1 MEWIRHTAA
10 EKIRTGMMMK
20 EKTDNKSRFPLS
32 LLGMLIHEFDK
43 EVILTSYEVQ
53 YKDIL
58 NNKGKIYA
66 NVWLWFQIMK
76 AFPGIFS
83 AWLYK
88 KKLLISNYFKVSSRN
103 ILKQKLLSFINITGL
118 AIGLGFSSLL
128 LLWIVDE
135 ISYDKH
141 HEKADNIYRVVSYI
155 GEKHMAFTPIPMAES
170 LSNDYPEVL
179 SSVGLYLIKYS
190 RITYEN
196 RSFVERDVHW
206 VDNSFFDIFSTPF
219 ISGDAKSALLE
230 PYSAV
235 MTERTAE
242 RYFGDTD
249 PIDKLIT
256 IRDGEKQYR
265 ITGIIKDPP
274 AVSHFHY
281 NVIASFNSLEYHK
294 STDWQ
299 DNFIYTYILL
309 PENYD
314 HRLFESKL
322 PDVVRKYVSPRVAQA
337 TGSGMNPGSGID
349 EFYQY
354 KLQPLKD
361 IHLRSNLLYEVESNG
376 NFTYVYIFSIIS
388 VLILIIAVINYL
400 NLSVSYSIN
409 RTKEVGLRK
418 VLGSNKH
425 QIITQ
430 FLFESVMICFISV
443 IIALVFLEISLP
455 YFNEFAGKNLSINYL
470 DNPYTLPSIAGFI
483 LFIGLI
489 SGSYP
494 ALFISNFKPVS
505 ILKNSLSTGK
515 EKNLFR
521 NASVVIQLVI
531 SFIVING
538 TIIVGQQLDFIR
550 NKDLGFV
557 KENLL
562 YISKRDYLVDQKE
575 AYIQELLKNPDIT
588 SVSYANHLPGD
599 DLHAEFYYP
608 EGENISNGKAINI
621 IYTDHHFIE
630 TLGLEIISGRNYSP
644 EILSDSNAVV
654 INRKAAEILGLEDP
668 IGKKLIS
675 ASLELDQ
682 PRTIIGVF
690 EDFNFAS
697 LHNEIKPFMIEMLGK
712 NWGQRYLARVSPDN
726 IPETIKY
733 IESRSEEFFPGE
745 PLGYIYL
752 DENINRMYEPE
763 RKTLKIFNIFS
774 LLTIFIACLGLFG
787 SVYYNCRQR
796 RKEVGIRKAIGASE
810 KRIVSLFGY
819 DLFFLVIFSAV
830 VSSPLSYF
838 IMKNWLMNFAYQL
851 ELSVTPFIM
860 SLFVILSVVL
870 LTAFSQIIRTARIN
884 PVESLKHE

>member
-1 MEWIRHTAA
+1 
-10 EKIRTGMMMK
+10 MMK
-20 EKTDNKSRFPLS
+20 DKTDNKHRFPLS
-32 LLGMLIHEFDK
+32 LLGMLIYEFDR

-53 YKDIL
+53 YKEIL
-58 NNKGKIYA
+58 NKNGKIYA
-66 NVWLWFQIMK
+66 YVWLWMQIVK

-83 AWLYK
+83 AWIYK
-88 KKLLISNYFKVSSRN
+88 KKLLIRNYFKVSIRN

-128 LLWIVDE
+128 LLWTVDE
-135 ISYDKH
+135 ISYDRH

-155 GEKHMAFTPIPMAES
+155 GEKHMAFTPIPMAEA
-170 LSNDYPEVL
+170 LRTDYPEVL
-179 SSVGLYLIKYS
+179 NSVGLYLIKNS

-219 ISGDAKSALLE
+219 ISGEAESALTQ
-230 PYSAV
+230 PFTAV
-235 MTERTAE
+235 MTEKTAE
-242 RYFGDTD
+242 KYFGDTD
-249 PIDKLIT
+249 PIDKLIK
-256 IRDGEKQYR
+256 IRDGEKPYR

-274 AVSHFHY
+274 ETSHFYY
-281 NVIASFNSLEYHK
+281 NVIASFNSLDYHK
-294 STDWQ
+294 SNDWQ
-299 DNFIYTYILL
+299 DNFIYTYVLL

-314 HRLFESKL
+314 HKLFESKL

-337 TGSGMNPGSGID
+337 TGSALNSDSGID

-354 KLQPLKD
+354 KIQRLKD
-361 IHLRSNLLYEVESNG
+361 IHLKSNLLYEVESNG
-376 NFTYVYIFSIIS
+376 NITYVYIFSIIS

-400 NLSVSYSIN
+400 NLSISYSIN

-430 FLFESVMICFISV
+430 FLFESVMVCFIAV
-443 IIALVFLEISLP
+443 IISLIFLEISLP

-470 DNPYTLPSIAGFI
+470 DNPYTLPAITGLI

-494 ALFISNFKPVS
+494 ALFISNFKPAL
-505 ILKNSLSTGK
+505 ILKSRFSVGK
-515 EKNLFR
+515 DKNLFR
-521 NASVVIQLVI
+521 NASVFIQLVI

-538 TIIVGQQLDFIR
+538 TIIVGQQIDFIR
-550 NKDLGFV
+550 NKDLGFD

-562 YISKRDYLVDQKE
+562 YITKRDYIVNQRE
-575 AYIQELLKNPDIT
+575 AYIQELLKNPDIK

-608 EGENISNGKAINI
+608 EGENISDGKAINI

-630 TLGLEIISGRNYSP
+630 TLGLEMISGRNYSSD
-644 EILSDSNAVV
+644 ILSDSNTVV

-697 LHNEIKPFMIEMLGK
+697 LHHEIKPFMIEMLSK
-712 NWGQRYLARVSPDN
+712 NWGLRYLARISPDN

-733 IESRSEEFFPGE
+733 IENRSEEFFPGE
-745 PLGYIYL
+745 ALGYIYL
-752 DENINRMYEPE
+752 EENINRMYEPE

-774 LLTIFIACLGLFG
+774 MLTIFIACLGLFG

-819 DLFFLVIFSAV
+819 DLFLLVVVSAA
-830 VSSPLSYF
+830 VSSPFSYF
-838 IMKNWLMNFAYQL
+838 IMNNWLMNFAYQL
-851 ELSVTPFIM
+851 ELSITTFLM
-860 SLFVILSVVL
+860 SLFVIMSVVL
-870 LTAFSQIIRTARIN
+870 LTAFSQIVRTARIN
-884 PVESLKHE
+884 PVESLKYE